1 MSDISIIAQ
10 IRKRQSALDDSCL
23 GVYQETSTI
32 FKEDPLV
39 LACAVKRF
47 SDHNTI
53 THIGLE
59 NNSVI
64 QMITDS
70 DRQLAERIRK
80 YYTKKWFWQTLSD
93 VRGMSDFRS
102 RCCYLLENRIREC
115 KEKDTG
121 IYYKLPWF
129 YEEDMHYD
137 EFKKQ
142 FKTKESD
149 FTDSKFRSPS
159 TKFKFELTY
168 LKSTQSRQQKRKLER
183 FWFTDGNF
191 LYSIEVLQDNPLI
204 EMFRHMIELNRSL
217 SLESYC
223 RIERIDQMYFYKLYQ
238 FNFIKEQ
245 NA

>member
-1 MSDISIIAQ
+1 MSDIDILAQ
-10 IRKRQSALDDSCL
+10 IRTSQFTIDDSVTE
-23 GVYQETSTI
+23 VYRETSTV

-39 LACAVKRF
+39 LACVIKRF
-47 SDHNTI
+47 GYGNSTV
-53 THIGLE
+53 HIGLE

-70 DRQLAERIRK
+70 DRWLAEQIRK

-115 KEKDTG
+115 KEKDAG

-142 FKTKESD
+142 YKTKDSD
-149 FTDSKFRSPS
+149 FSDSKFRSPS
-159 TKFKFELTY
+159 TKFKFELAY

-191 LYSIEVLQDNPLI
+191 LYNIEVLQDNPLI
-204 EMFRHMIELNRSL
+204 EMFRHMLELNKSL
-217 SLESYC
+217 FLESYC